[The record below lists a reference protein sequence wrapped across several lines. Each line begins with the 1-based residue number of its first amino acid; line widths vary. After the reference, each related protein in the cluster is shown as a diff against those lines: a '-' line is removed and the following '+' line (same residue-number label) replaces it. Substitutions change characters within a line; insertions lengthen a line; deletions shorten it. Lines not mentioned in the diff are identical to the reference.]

1 MDEDWQQDPL
11 VGLGFW
17 SGSARADFEPIGN
30 PSLEERASRAKM
42 EAEHVEHVKP
52 NSIETCGHICIG
64 DLDTNDQMK
73 LKNMLMPMMLM
84 KQADIWMNAR
94 V

>member
-11 VGLGFW
+11 VGLEFW

-30 PSLEERASRAKM
+30 PSLEERASRAKI
-42 EAEHVEHVKP
+42 EAEPVEHGKP
-52 NSIETCGHICIG
+52 NSIETCGHVFVG
-64 DLDTNDQMK
+64 SLDTNHQDETEEYFDVSDAYETK
-73 LKNMLMPMMLM
+73 
-84 KQADIWMNAR
+84 DVWMNAR